1 MDICIYIIYYIYIYY
16 IYIWIS
22 GATVQYSA
30 IQMRQA
36 VVFEPGR
43 FLPSRLYGQASRD
56 SSVIFGAISIAPV

>member
-1 MDICIYIIYYIYIYY
+1 MDICIYIYYIYNIYMD
-16 IYIWIS
+16 IWCNC
-22 GATVQYSA
+22 A